1 MSTKSSKEVRNRRN
15 PIVLAS
21 AILVGLTLLV
31 AGTGKLPGQA
41 EFADA
46 LPGSFLT
53 PTVAYFISYALPW
66 LEISLGVFLVL
77 GMFPRIAAALCLPL
91 ITGFIANNSWA
102 LINGIDEFA
111 KCAQCFGIWEEL
123 LGSLS
128 PLGAL
133 IIDIVLFCLALVVL
147 LFHREDFLRFQP
159 WFIKRKK
166 L

>member
-1 MSTKSSKEVRNRRN
+1 MSTKSSKEVRSRRN

-53 PTVAYFISYALPW
+53 PAVAYFISYCLPW

-77 GMFPRIAAALCLPL
+77 GMFPRIAAALCIPL
-91 ITGFIANNSWA
+91 VAGFIANNSWA
-102 LINGIDEFA
+102 LINGIQVFT
-111 KCAQCFGIWEEL
+111 KCSSPFSESCL
-123 LGSLS
+123 LVKSS
-128 PLGAL
+128 
-133 IIDIVLFCLALVVL
+133 CLAS
-147 LFHREDFLRFQP
+147 
-159 WFIKRKK
+159 I
-166 L
+166 